1 MFDAPFLSPRP
12 FNAAHVF
19 GVRLCVYGPCPQL
32 AEAAPQEEEE
42 KEEESK
48 KVDSDL
54 LQVAHL
60 KRSRQLQ
67 RLQLSKGGSM
77 PHIKIPVEE
86 DEDADA
92 DTDVDADE
100 DDDAGSL
107 SPVPAAALT
116 SPHHLHMSSR
126 DSFTGVQSLP
136 SSPELVRKASRTCLR
151 RSGSR
156 SESSLHH
163 HVHFAASPTV
173 KEI

>member
-1 MFDAPFLSPRP
+1 MPSPGP
-12 FNAAHVF
+12 LTPLVSLWCGF
-19 GVRLCVYGPCPQL
+19 CVCDPCPQL

-48 KVDSDL
+48 KVDSDW

-77 PHIKIPVEE
+77 PHINIPVEE
-86 DEDADA
+86 EEDADA
-92 DTDVDADE
+92 DADVDADE

-116 SPHHLHMSSR
+116 STPHHVRVSSG
-126 DSFTGVQSLP
+126 DHFTGVQSLP
-136 SSPELVRKASRTCLR
+136 NSPALVRKASRTCLR
-151 RSGSR
+151 RLGSR
-156 SESSLHH
+156 SESSLHR

-173 KEI
+173 EEI